1 MREWISKHKKILIAA
16 VLVLILASAGIAKM
30 RTPKG
35 EVTSF
40 EPQFEEGQEQV
51 VNEGGV
57 DAGIKIPGYSTIT
70 INSGTKE
77 AAIDLTNPEENHV
90 YFQITFLLGEEQEQ
104 IYQSKFIRPGDHLYN
119 ITLDRELEPGTYD
132 LTIQYDTFAMDEDY
146 SPRNGASVNCI
157 LEVK

>member
-1 MREWISKHKKILIAA
+1 MKEWIVKNKKIVIAA
-16 VLVLILASAGIAKM
+16 VIILALASVGIAKM

-57 DAGIKIPGYSTIT
+57 EAGIKIPGYSTIT
-70 INSGTKE
+70 INAGTKD
-77 AAIDLTNPEENHV
+77 AAIDLTNPEENNV

-119 ITLDRELEPGTYD
+119 ITLDRELEAGTYD
-132 LTIQYDTFAMDEDY
+132 LTIQYDTFAMDENY

-157 LEVK
+157 LEVR

>member
-132 LTIQYDTFAMDEDY
+132 LTIRYATFAMDEDY